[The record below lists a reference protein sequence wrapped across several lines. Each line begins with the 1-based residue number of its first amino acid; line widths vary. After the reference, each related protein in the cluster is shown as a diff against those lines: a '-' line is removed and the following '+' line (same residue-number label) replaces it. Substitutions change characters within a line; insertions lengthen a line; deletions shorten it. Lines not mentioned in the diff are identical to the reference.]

1 MLTEHLCAIIQKNEE
16 RKAEKLNELLKKLNV
31 DLLNSKDKEI
41 NSTNAPLNVTN
52 GNSS

>member
-31 DLLNSKDKEI
+31 DPLNDKDKEMI
-41 NSTNAPLNVTN
+41 STNTPTEGA
-52 GNSS
+52 S